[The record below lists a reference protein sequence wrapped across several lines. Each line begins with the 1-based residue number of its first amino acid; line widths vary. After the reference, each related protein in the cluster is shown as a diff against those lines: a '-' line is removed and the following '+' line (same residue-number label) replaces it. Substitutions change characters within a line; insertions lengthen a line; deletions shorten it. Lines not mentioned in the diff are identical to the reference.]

1 MHFVFVTLEILLWFQ
16 VINRKVS
23 VQAPVDNVSQGI
35 EEAPKSGATP
45 NSTTNVS
52 DIKTIKVGN
61 ISRTVSDRDIREFF
75 SFSGEI
81 KYVEMQSE
89 TENTQ
94 LSYVTFKDSQGAD
107 TAILLSG
114 ATIADLSVTIAP
126 AKDYQLPPQAVLPSS
141 PEKRPAV
148 SSSAVHK
155 AEDVVSTMLA
165 KGFILGKDALNKA
178 KALDEQHNLT
188 SKASATVV
196 TIDQKMG
203 LMEKVSMGKA
213 VLNEKVRQVD
223 ERFMVSERTKSVF
236 AVAEQKASSAGS
248 AIMSNPYVLSGASWV
263 SGALG
268 AFAKA
273 AEDVSTMTKEKVV
286 RAEEEKQ
293 ETMLRQKTQIINDFA
308 QNHLDEP
315 SGNEPPI
322 VQTKSADDTEPGI
335 I

>member
-1 MHFVFVTLEILLWFQ
+1 M
-16 VINRKVS
+16 
-23 VQAPVDNVSQGI
+23 
-35 EEAPKSGATP
+35 
-45 NSTTNVS
+45 
-52 DIKTIKVGN
+52 
-61 ISRTVSDRDIREFF
+61 
-75 SFSGEI
+75 
-81 KYVEMQSE
+81 
-89 TENTQ
+89 
-94 LSYVTFKDSQGAD
+94 
-107 TAILLSG
+107 
-114 ATIADLSVTIAP
+114 
-126 AKDYQLPPQAVLPSS
+126 
-141 PEKRPAV
+141 
-148 SSSAVHK
+148 
-155 AEDVVSTMLA
+155 VSTMLA

-203 LMEKVSMGKA
+203 LMEKLSMGKA

-286 RAEEEKQ
+286 MAEEEKQ
-293 ETMLRQKTQIINDFA
+293 ETMLRQKTEIINDFA

-315 SGNEPPI
+315 SGNEPPV
-322 VQTKSADDTEPGI
+322 VQTKSADDTKPGI